1 MTRTVLHLA
10 QDSDTSGFF
19 PQLAVW
25 QDRNR
30 FRMIFG
36 TLRPM
41 DPRVRA
47 HMESHDVECLDCDCR
62 TRSAYPLG
70 LVRLIEFLRRQRIDI
85 LHTHLFDPSVV
96 GLVAGRL
103 ARTPARVVTRHYSD
117 YHTRIDRPLHV
128 GLDRLCTRLSHRVI
142 AVSQHTADHLVHRE
156 GAPLEKICIVH
167 NGIDFDRVSISPG
180 GPDRVRAELGLSG
193 RRVVLMAA
201 RLHPEKGYEHLIRAV
216 PAVAARVPDLTVL
229 VAGSGPFEAQ
239 YRALA
244 ADKGCGDSIHFL
256 GFRRDLP
263 DLMAACHV
271 LVLPSRA
278 EAFGLV
284 AAEALYLGVPVV
296 ASRVGGIPEI
306 VDDGLDGLLVPPG
319 DEDALAGAL
328 VRVLTEA
335 PLHRRLAG
343 AGREKIVAR
352 FSFETM
358 VRQYESIYDDLPT
371 PS

>member
-10 QDSDTSGFF
+10 KDSDTSGFF

-25 QDRNR
+25 HDRKR
-30 FRMIFG
+30 FRMVFG
-36 TLRPM
+36 TLGPM

-47 HMESHDVECLDCDCR
+47 HMESHNVECLDCGCR
-62 TRSAYPLG
+62 ARSAYPQG
-70 LVRLIEFLRRQRIDI
+70 LVRLVGFLRRERIKI

-96 GLVAGRL
+96 GLIAGRL
-103 ARTPARVVTRHYSD
+103 SGTPVRVVTRHYSD

-142 AVSQHTADHLVHRE
+142 AVSQHTADHLVRRE
-156 GAPLEKICIVH
+156 GAPPEKIRVVL
-167 NGIDFDRVSISPG
+167 NGIDFDRVCISLS
-180 GPDRVRAELGLSG
+180 GPDRIRAELGLGG
-193 RRVVLMAA
+193 RRVILMAA

-216 PAVAARVPDLTVL
+216 PAVAARVPALTVL
-229 VAGSGPFEAQ
+229 VAGTGPFEER
-239 YRALA
+239 YRTLA
-244 ADKGCGDSIHFL
+244 AEHGCADSIRFL

-263 DLMAACHV
+263 DLMAACDV
-271 LVLPSRA
+271 LVLPSMA

-319 DEDALAGAL
+319 DESELANAL
-328 VRVLTEA
+328 VRVLTDPE
-335 PLHRRLAG
+335 LHRRLAG
-343 AGREKIVAR
+343 AGREKIAAR
-352 FSFETM
+352 FSFDAM
-358 VRQYESIYDDLPT
+358 VRQYESIYDALPE